1 MNMELLV
8 HVEKLHTSCYGA
20 QLCLHKDF
28 YHNSS
33 LARTWGSNMLNKG
46 MHRMQELPHLPFT
59 FLAGRVEMRH
69 FECLMFSFL

>member
-33 LARTWGSNMLNKG
+33 LARTWGSNMLNMG
-46 MHRMQELPHLPFT
+46 MHSMQELLFWLGGLRWDT
-59 FLAGRVEMRH
+59 LSV
-69 FECLMFSFL
+69 

>member
-33 LARTWGSNMLNKG
+33 LARTWGSNMLNIG
-46 MHRMQELPHLPFT
+46 MH
-59 FLAGRVEMRH
+59 
-69 FECLMFSFL
+69 SI